1 LLVTEL
7 YEGIWSCR
15 CVDLV
20 TKLRVELLRKVF
32 KEGISQLLVEVA
44 IAESKEASVLGV
56 NDGKQF
62 FSSSLMLRTDNQ
74 EFPYK
79 F

>member
-32 KEGISQLLVEVA
+32 KEGIGQLLVEVA
-44 IAESKEASVLGV
+44 IAESKETSVLESMME
-56 NDGKQF
+56 NNF
-62 FSSSLMLRTDNQ
+62 FIVTDVADR
-74 EFPYK
+74 
-79 F
+79 

>member
-44 IAESKEASVLGV
+44 IAESKEASVLEPMME
-56 NDGKQF
+56 NNF
-62 FSSSLMLRTDNQ
+62 FIVTDVADR
-74 EFPYK
+74 
-79 F
+79 

>member
-1 LLVTEL
+1 MLVTEL

-44 IAESKEASVLGV
+44 IAESKEASVLEPMME
-56 NDGKQF
+56 NNF
-62 FSSSLMLRTDNQ
+62 FIVTDVADR
-74 EFPYK
+74 
-79 F
+79 